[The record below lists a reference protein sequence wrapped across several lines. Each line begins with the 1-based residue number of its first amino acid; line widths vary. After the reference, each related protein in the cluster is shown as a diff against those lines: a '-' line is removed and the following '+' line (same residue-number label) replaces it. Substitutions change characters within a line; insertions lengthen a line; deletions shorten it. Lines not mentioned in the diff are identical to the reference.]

1 MTIKEIANSM
11 GVSTAT
17 VSNVIHGHLEKMSP
31 ETAQMI
37 RKKLEEYH
45 YIPQYGRACLPRATA
60 KSWE

>member
-37 RKKLEEYH
+37 RKKLEEYQ
-45 YIPQYGRACLPRATA
+45 YIPNMGARMLA
-60 KSWE
+60 